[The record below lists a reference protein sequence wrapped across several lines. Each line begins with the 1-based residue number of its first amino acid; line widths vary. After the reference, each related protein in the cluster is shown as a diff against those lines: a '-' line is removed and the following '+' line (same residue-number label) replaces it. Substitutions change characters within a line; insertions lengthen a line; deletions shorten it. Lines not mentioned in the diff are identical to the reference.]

1 MANESNKMDFRYFM
15 SGGKALKIP
24 VTPENISDINYA
36 FDNPQYF
43 QEISEFD
50 YAVQK
55 EKQDIRDNPVS
66 SALKAFG
73 KGVISDQAFA
83 LSEIGEASLD
93 TARYLAELQ
102 ELGGT
107 RLAGEL
113 TSGVGTAA
121 LAFLANPAL
130 GAGVAAKE
138 GGEFVARQA
147 AKKSFLR
154 DNLQRFADAKVAG
167 STVGEIAQRLP
178 TNYTSAIGTL
188 VDKGVSKVVSEEVKG
203 QGVRNIARMITKST
217 LPVAAEAGVDSAI
230 RNMVQAGVQEYHLNP
245 NKTTDSVIAAMGS
258 GAVSGFKEGFEFG
271 GLLGGGVGTATQV
284 FRGASAARQKFR
296 KSRAGKL
303 PSQALARIG
312 VADETI
318 RPAVAEELYNQGGD
332 GLTAAQNKADIDT
345 AVDAIDQKL
354 ADIAG
359 EERVLRAERAVATA
373 GKRVAA
379 REAEQAKAAR
389 RASVTTARTLT
400 PDEVARLEGLDTAI
414 KEAEDNLA
422 NVRANGDA
430 DAVAEQERIVG
441 ELTKEKANLERSS
454 GDLKTQ
460 RQNRAQSLQS
470 KQAELRGFRSELA
483 AVRRAQT
490 QDVAAEKRSLQQK
503 VAKTQAALETANA
516 ARRDV
521 IDSGDKGKEAAG
533 LLADQQIEE
542 LRETLANDKAVL
554 AALEEA
560 SAGVSPKEYIAR
572 KTEQKMAEIEQIAKD
587 PARQAELDEK
597 VEELVAIRD
606 SLKRESDAEALRIQQ
621 TITSSSEFLASAAV
635 AQKQGR
641 NDLKEAINQFTK
653 KATTSLK
660 NSLVSLRGK
669 FKIGDEGYSETFEG
683 STPNF
688 INGKFQFRTLTGD
701 KRDLS
706 AASRAM
712 ITAVKKENIDP
723 KKAAQFVSDNLDD
736 LILKIEALD
745 DINTSD
751 IVKQLRRFQ
760 ESVGNI
766 RGAED
771 LFAGISA
778 IRSARSAFGQLLGKA
793 QKKAG
798 LTDITQSEYFGIYQ
812 TFNLDFLNN
821 ERIFG
826 GAAYIQR
833 ALDKINQMYVDPT
846 FLKGLD
852 GANKLPEVH
861 QRGVAIKEQLEEVIA
876 ELESYSNTSGI
887 FASKPN
893 DADLGNEIKDF
904 TLEAARYVE
913 EALGPVNK
921 ELTFIGDEVIAAMDA
936 SSALNMNPRALLTIE
951 TLEDVAR
958 RQPDAL
964 GEMVGQ
970 YAALLRAVRR
980 AEIESGVAKGEKA
993 AQAQSSSELNKE
1005 ASQAVKDAV
1014 TLSNDSVKAVNQ
1026 AVAALRKASKAEAAE
1041 EAADLFGETE
1051 ELVSQLRE
1059 LVDTGTANVAAMSKG
1074 RKAAIS
1080 DISQTTKTAVGT
1092 IDKARQALVAAIRGD
1107 RISSAAA
1114 IDKIVQGNQK
1124 KITELEGNIQTTQSS
1139 IEQIKADPQNAKIIK
1154 DLEEDVIRKRARV
1167 AELKKELADNKELQR
1182 QIKDDAQA
1190 GVGKARKDKQ
1200 AAKKKIKDDVIK
1212 RVEVAMQSQADEI
1225 TAATKKVAEDQ
1236 AEIARIDKDLL
1247 EKSEQRLKQLTEKQR
1262 IAGETPV
1269 GERLSDLYKTR
1280 QVLGSSPFTS
1290 SNPLVI
1296 GLLLAQQYKLATAI
1310 HAASVFRSAPGNILR
1325 LNGFYNRSVK
1335 GVQRGIEDINKRLMS
1350 NVQGKDGS
1358 RGQYVLG
1365 RSPIAQAIGI
1375 ISERDMP
1382 TAGEVLKEAQAAEIE
1397 RRVQALQSTE
1407 NRTAVLDRVA
1417 DEAPSSELSDAYRT
1431 RALAAINLIE
1441 SALPQRPPKGPF
1453 DKTPDSYTPEQL
1465 ERLSGAV
1472 AMIKDPLTRLN
1483 YLISNNLLT
1492 SEDVAQASAFVP
1504 DVTAQVI
1511 DSMMETL
1518 SDYDGVIP
1526 FDVQSMFGLALGRGL
1541 VASMSPEEVAGF
1553 QANISQPLAGQEQPS
1568 EVKFRQGAG
1577 KVLAD
1582 AHMTQTDSLLT
1593 V

>member
-1 MANESNKMDFRYFM
+1 MAKSGLEFRYF
-15 SGGKALKIP
+15 SVDGKPIKIP
-24 VTPENISDINYA
+24 VNAEGMSDLNYA
-36 FDNPQYF
+36 YGNPDVF
-43 QEISEFD
+43 QPISEFD
-50 YAVQK
+50 YEVERERK
-55 EKQDIRDNPVS
+55 DIRDNPTI
-66 SALKAFG
+66 SAIKAFG
-73 KGVISDQAFA
+73 KGVASDQAFA
-83 LSEIGEASLD
+83 LTEFVEAGLD
-93 TARYLAELQ
+93 SPRYLAELQ
-102 ELGGT
+102 ELGGA
-107 RLAGEL
+107 RMAGEL

-121 LAFLANPAL
+121 LAFFANPVL

-147 AKKSFLR
+147 VKKSFLR
-154 DNLQRFADAKVAG
+154 DNLQRFADAKVG
-167 STVGEIAQRLP
+167 KSTVGEIAQSLP
-178 TNYTSAIGTL
+178 TNWTSSVGTL
-188 VDKGVSKVVSEEVKG
+188 VDKGVTKVLSEEVKG
-203 QGVRNIARMITKST
+203 QGLRNIARMITKST
-217 LPVAAEAGVDSAI
+217 LPVATEAGVDSAI

-245 NKTTDSVIAAMGS
+245 DKTTDSVIAAMGS

-271 GLLGGGVGTATQV
+271 GYLGGGIGTATQV

-296 KSRAGKL
+296 ESRVGKL

-312 VADETI
+312 VADEAI

-332 GLTAAQNKADIDT
+332 GLTAAQNKAEIDT

-354 ADIAG
+354 AEIAG

-490 QDVAAEKRSLQQK
+490 QDVAAEKKSLQQK

-560 SAGVSPKEYIAR
+560 AAGVSPKEYIAR
-572 KTEQKMAEIEQIAKD
+572 KTEQKMAEIEQLAKD

-660 NSLVSLRGK
+660 NSLVALTGK
-669 FKIGDEGYSETFEG
+669 FRIGDEGYSEIFEG

-688 INGKFQFRTLTGD
+688 INGKFQFRTLAGD

-723 KKAAQFVSDNLDD
+723 KKAALYVSKQLDD
-736 LILKIEALD
+736 LILSIRNLGDPNSA
-745 DINTSD
+745 DIL
-751 IVKQLRRFQ
+751 KQLERFQ

-766 RGAED
+766 RSAED

-778 IRSARSAFGQLLGKA
+778 IRSAKSAFGQLYSKA
-793 QKKAG
+793 FTAKTGTTGITKNEYA
-798 LTDITQSEYFGIYQ
+798 DIYDR
-812 TFNLDFLNN
+812 FNNDVLNN
-821 ERIFG
+821 EQIFG

-861 QRGVAIKEQLEEVIA
+861 QRGVAVKEQLEEVIA

-893 DADLGNEIKDF
+893 DATLGNEIKEF
-904 TLEAARYVE
+904 TLEAARYIE
-913 EALGPVNK
+913 EALGPINK
-921 ELTFIGDEVIAAMDA
+921 ELTFIGDEVMAAMDA

-993 AQAQSSSELNKE
+993 VQAQSSSELNKE

-1026 AVAALRKASKAEAAE
+1026 AVEALRKASKAEAAE

-1247 EKSEQRLKQLTEKQR
+1247 EKSEQRLKKLRERQ
-1262 IAGETPV
+1262 IAAGKTP
-1269 GERLSDLYKTR
+1269 SDKPFADLYKTR